1 MTCVFVLLVV
11 LALEVGDVAVVGEG
25 MAAVG
30 GLESCVVVVT
40 VDWAVWVG
48 RDVVAVAVAVA
59 VVVVAELRI
68 AAWVVDVAFVVV
80 VDVAVF
86 DVAAY
91 VVVACDTAVVEIDG
105 AVVAGAAFGTLIV
118 VVSVGHVVDSVVRAW
133 CVVFVVGVPA
143 VVVAAF
149 EGVATNVAVA
159 DVAAVVVADASEVA
173 EVEQVRV
180 A

>member
-48 RDVVAVAVAVA
+48 RDVVAVAVAV
-59 VVVVAELRI
+59 VVVAELRI
-68 AAWVVDVAFVVV
+68 AAWVVDVAFV

-159 DVAAVVVADASEVA
+159 DVAVVVVADASEVA